1 MMRIVNVIC
10 AIIQNKEKVLVVQ
23 RSSNMKLPLKWEFP
37 GGKVEQGESEEMCII
52 REIKEELNI
61 KIELLNRL
69 TPSIYNYSDI
79 SIRLIPFIANYIEG
93 EILLLEHK
101 QYVWLRKSE
110 LKQLDWAEAD
120 KPILN
125 EFLNL

>member
-1 MMRIVNVIC
+1 MKTVKVTC
-10 AIIQNKEKVLVVQ
+10 AIILKVDLVLVVQ
-23 RSSNMKLPLKWEFP
+23 RNSNMKLPFKWEFP
-37 GGKVEQGESEEMCII
+37 GGKVEESESEEMCII

-61 KIELLNRL
+61 EIELLNRL
-69 TPSIYNYSDI
+69 SPSIYNYSDI
-79 SIRLIPFIANYIEG
+79 SIRLIPFIANYKAG
-93 EILLLEHK
+93 EISLFEHR

-110 LKQLDWAEAD
+110 LLQLDWAEAD